1 MWHHI
6 HIMARDLELAT
17 NINIGL
23 ANKIMY
29 REYFLIIM
37 GAFLVIIMFSICLDI
52 YYAHYYLPKTI

>member
-1 MWHHI
+1 MT
-6 HIMARDLELAT
+6 RDLELAT
-17 NINIGL
+17 NIDIGL

-52 YYAHYYLPKTI
+52 YYAHYYLRKTI

>member
-17 NINIGL
+17 NIDIGL

-29 REYFLIIM
+29 REYFLISMCI
-37 GAFLVIIMFSICLDI
+37 FLAIVVFSICLDL
-52 YYAHYYLPKTI
+52 HYWIIKTARF